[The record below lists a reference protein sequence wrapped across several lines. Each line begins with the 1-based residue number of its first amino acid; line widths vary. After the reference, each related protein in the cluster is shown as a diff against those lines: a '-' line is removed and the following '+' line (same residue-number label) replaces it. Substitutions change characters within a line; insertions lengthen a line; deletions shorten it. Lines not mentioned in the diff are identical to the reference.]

1 METASPVMAHDIDS
15 LPDCSISRQP
25 GAKKS
30 VLMPG
35 PYICTRLI
43 MSYHTPEHTASPY
56 GRDKHR
62 WSRMLLTTTTS
73 TVAKAFAYID
83 HHQVLHMCT
92 QYEIHDQYGPG
103 LSRKCQDSKQPETRC
118 MAYAKVWH
126 SVADP
131 SQGQFWVWVR
141 ISTSVATLLS
151 WRGARHWALISACTS
166 TACLTLQTFPEGL
179 L

>member
-15 LPDCSISRQP
+15 LADCSISRQP

-62 WSRMLLTTTTS
+62 WSRMLLITTTS
-73 TVAKAFAYID
+73 TVAKALPTLITTRSCTCAHNTRFMISMD
-83 HHQVLHMCT
+83 QVCQGNVRTANSQKPGAWHMRRSGT
-92 QYEIHDQYGPG
+92 AWLTHRRDNSGYGSG
-103 LSRKCQDSKQPETRC
+103 SVLVLQRCFLGVVLDTR
-118 MAYAKVWH
+118 
-126 SVADP
+126 P
-131 SQGQFWVWVR
+131 
-141 ISTSVATLLS
+141 
-151 WRGARHWALISACTS
+151 
-166 TACLTLQTFPEGL
+166 
-179 L
+179 